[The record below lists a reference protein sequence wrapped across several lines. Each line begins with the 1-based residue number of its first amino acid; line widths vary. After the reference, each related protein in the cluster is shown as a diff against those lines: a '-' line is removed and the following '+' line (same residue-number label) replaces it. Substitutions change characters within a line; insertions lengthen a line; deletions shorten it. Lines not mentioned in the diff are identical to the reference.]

1 MVVREAPRML
11 QALIEL
17 CTSQRGWLQPVL
29 AAIELSQCVVQRI
42 CPWDSQRG
50 RDLRQLPH
58 IGAAEVKYCTTKTN
72 KVYTTKQFLAKTTEE
87 RRAILRKV
95 GDEEFEHIEAACAVM
110 PHFDIEYQAFVKGDD
125 DDVADTL
132 YGLCKEKE
140 EELHPK
146 VAGDEAYA
154 DSGDEDDDWAI
165 PEDDEDDGPKYLPWT
180 AINDILL
187 TAGDGYDWEFTPKK
201 IHDAR
206 EEMGEEDPE
215 RPGELDYTKFVKIA
229 AKQVLKIHAM
239 DLVTIR
245 LDLKMHNPDVA
256 TEEVHCPEYPS
267 RKRCAWFAILADP
280 NHNTIMD
287 FKRVGNIATSKQE
300 SRNLM
305 WMPQKAGKYELEVH
319 LKTDSY
325 GGLDIKFPMR
335 LDVLK
340 KKEIA
345 APTIDQDDINSDGS
359 ESDDSDYDEDDDLTD
374 DDSGSE
380 DFDSD

>member
-1 MVVREAPRML
+1 MTVPG
-11 QALIEL
+11 I
-17 CTSQRGWLQPVL
+17 
-29 AAIELSQCVVQRI
+29 
-42 CPWDSQRG
+42 
-50 RDLRQLPH
+50 LPH
-58 IGAAEVKYCTTKTN
+58 YLIMTHQ
-72 KVYTTKQFLAKTTEE
+72 VYTTKQFLAKTTEE

-95 GDEEFEHIEAACAVM
+95 GDEEFEHIEAASAVM

-256 TEEVHCPEYPS
+256 TEEVHCRRRRVRSGGRPS
-267 RKRCAWFAILADP
+267 VSGPTAVD
-280 NHNTIMD
+280 
-287 FKRVGNIATSKQE
+287 AT
-300 SRNLM
+300 
-305 WMPQKAGKYELEVH
+305 LEVCSRPWMEP
-319 LKTDSY
+319 K
-325 GGLDIKFPMR
+325 
-335 LDVLK
+335 
-340 KKEIA
+340 
-345 APTIDQDDINSDGS
+345 
-359 ESDDSDYDEDDDLTD
+359 
-374 DDSGSE
+374 
-380 DFDSD
+380 